1 MRMALLRSKWAPL
14 SLVVVF
20 LVLAYW
26 RVTQCGFIWDDDDYV
41 WQNPV
46 LRTWG
51 GLWQIWFEPTSLPQ
65 YYPLVHTSFWL
76 EANLFGLPPADAT
89 MQQANE
95 WATGYHLVNVIL
107 HGMSAMVLLRLGRR
121 LAVPGILFAALWFL
135 VHPVHVE
142 SVAWVTERKNVLSL
156 LCYLLAA
163 ERWLR
168 WHDEQSRRNYMIGS
182 LWLLGALLSK
192 TVTASLPAALLIII
206 WWRDGKITKRAILG
220 ALPWFVVGA
229 SLGWFTVYLEATHV
243 GAADAPWQLHGM
255 QRIAVAGGACWF
267 YIGSLFWPFDTCFNY
282 TRWDVNPVSMLLW
295 SAPVSAVL
303 AVVAAWLL
311 RARIGRGTAAAL
323 LLFGGTLVPA
333 IGFFDVYPF
342 RYSFVADHFQ
352 YHASVGVI
360 VAVSALLARL
370 LQRRVGET
378 VAVAA
383 AGVWLVVMAFTTQG
397 LLHEYKDFKTLW
409 TRTLEKNPKSMLS
422 LANLGGLATE
432 ARDLET
438 ARDYLTR
445 ALAIDDTGNEANVN
459 LGIIEQLSG
468 NPDVAKKYY
477 LRGLALKPN
486 DPNVRN
492 NLAVLAIE
500 AKEYNEAIRLARE
513 AIGLNPTYYTAHA
526 TLGWAL
532 TEAKQWQAALL
543 ELEWVLKRTPGV
555 LETRRRVV
563 HCLLGLNQLGP
574 AAGNALLAV
583 KGHPGDIAARTLAA
597 KALAAAFRNKPPAG
611 LRDSLINAIRNGGVD
626 PGPLLSLVAEQLRK
640 LGAVAQ
646 ADAVIGS

>member
-1 MRMALLRSKWAPL
+1 MAFLRSKWAPA
-14 SLVVVF
+14 SLIVVF
-20 LVLAYW
+20 LLLAYW

-76 EANLFGLPPADAT
+76 EANLFGLPPYGAT
-89 MQQANE
+89 MQQADQ
-95 WATGYHLVNVIL
+95 WATGYHLVNVAL
-107 HGMSAMVLLRLGRR
+107 HGISAMVLVRLGRR

-168 WHDEQSRRNYMIGS
+168 WHDGQSRRDYAMGS
-182 LWLLGALLSK
+182 LWLLGALWSK
-192 TVTASLPAALLIII
+192 TVTASLPAALLIIV
-206 WWRDGKITKRAILG
+206 WWRDGKITKRAFLG

-229 SLGWFTVYLEATHV
+229 GLGWFTVYLEATHV
-243 GAADAPWQLHGM
+243 GAADAPWQLQGL

-267 YIGSLFWPFDTCFNY
+267 YMGSLLWPFDTCFNY
-282 TRWDVNPVSMLLW
+282 PRWQVDPPSIWLW
-295 SAPVSAVL
+295 MAPAAAVL
-303 AVVAAWLL
+303 AVIGAWLL
-311 RARIGRGTAAAL
+311 RARIGRGAAAAL
-323 LLFGGTLVPA
+323 LMFGGTLVPA

-352 YHASVGVI
+352 YHASVAVI
-360 VAVSALLARL
+360 VAISALGARL
-370 LQRRVGET
+370 LQERVGEV
-378 VAVAA
+378 VAVTVGA
-383 AGVWLVVMAFTTQG
+383 VWLVVMAFTTQG
-397 LLHEYKDFKTLW
+397 LLYQYKDFKTLW
-409 TRTLEKNPKSMLS
+409 TVTLEKNPNSMLS
-422 LANLGGLATE
+422 LANLGGLATD
-432 ARDLET
+432 ARELDK

-468 NPDVAKKYY
+468 NPAAAKKYY
-477 LRGLALKPN
+477 LRGLQLKPD

-500 AKEYNEAIRLARE
+500 AKDYQEAIRLTRE
-513 AIGLNPTYYTAHA
+513 AIATDPTYYTAHA

-532 TEAKQWQAALL
+532 TEAEQWQAALS
-543 ELEWVLKRTPGV
+543 ELQWVLQRTPAV

-563 HCLLGLNQLGP
+563 RCLLGLNQPGP
-574 AAGNALLAV
+574 AAGNALVAL
-583 KGHPGDIAARTLAA
+583 KGHPSDLEARALAA
-597 KALAAAFRNKPPAG
+597 KALAVAFRNEAPAG
-611 LRDSLINAIRNGGVD
+611 LRAKATSAIQNGGVD
-626 PGPLLSLVAEQLRK
+626 PGPLLPLMAEELRK
-640 LGAVAQ
+640 LGALAQ
-646 ADAVIGS
+646 ADAVSGS